1 MNCLRRGTGDIGRLG
16 RDLWNESYFCLNHQ
30 HHFWIVELNSIFQS
44 VELNS
49 SLSILLIKSDYKLY
63 MYVIIGQFSENY
75 RTYEIIIII
84 SHSLLERVAFRSPHL
99 YDLTSLSD
107 DRGMRAFIN
116 SLDPDGSKILWILI
130 LLWN

>member
-1 MNCLRRGTGDIGRLG
+1 
-16 RDLWNESYFCLNHQ
+16 
-30 HHFWIVELNSIFQS
+30 
-44 VELNS
+44 
-49 SLSILLIKSDYKLY
+49 

-107 DRGMRAFIN
+107 DRGMRIN
-116 SLDPDGSKILWILI
+116 KFNSNYTFESFMTLQPLKVNLANRCYLYLIMGTDATSCFALLGCLECWKLSFCSRITGPGSYQVR
-130 LLWN
+130 NDQR